1 MVGGAPAYNQ
11 ENAARRRAVAAGRGR
26 LPWRHLMLR
35 NRVTLPERPADR
47 PLAAPRRATLLWLAI
62 AALVAVDLLGLLLDR
77 VATIGP

>member
-1 MVGGAPAYNQ
+1 
-11 ENAARRRAVAAGRGR
+11 
-26 LPWRHLMLR
+26 MLR